1 MEGSKNQIRELLFCV
16 LCVDFL
22 RARSLFRA
30 NPKGGKRRDKPA
42 LQVRFLAILI
52 VVFSH
57 YGTDTLG
64 QGKLNISLNVLVRE
78 QLISTNDPGGYF
90 IADHFNQRPSYG
102 ITADIALTKRFSI
115 VTGIQRIFFISDV
128 NFWFRQSGNI
138 FLSKSNPYTGV
149 QLPVGL
155 KFNLI
160 SNESNSRWR
169 IGAQSGFS
177 FSKFRGT
184 SGGKN
189 YGTRLNQTRTIKI
202 EYSGIREVVDNNFIT
217 FDYGF
222 FVKRKLSNRIW
233 LSYNFT
239 AIHSFSDQVVVNNIQ
254 YKVISGG
261 TTTDYEANT
270 VATGSAR
277 HHTIGIEFVFKP
289 RAMTAKSRN

>member
-1 MEGSKNQIRELLFCV
+1 
-16 LCVDFL
+16 
-22 RARSLFRA
+22 
-30 NPKGGKRRDKPA
+30 
-42 LQVRFLAILI
+42 VRLAILL
-52 VVFSH
+52 VVALSH

-64 QGKLNISLNVLVRE
+64 QGKLSVSLNVLVRE
-78 QLISTNDPGGYF
+78 QLISTNDPGDYF

-138 FLSKSNPYTGV
+138 VLSKSNPFTGMQV
-149 QLPVGL
+149 PVYL

-160 SNESNSRWR
+160 SNESNSGWR
-169 IGAQSGFS
+169 IGAHSGFS
-177 FSKFRGT
+177 FSRLRTQSGT
-184 SGGKN
+184 GYGGAN
-189 YGTRLNQTRTIKI
+189 NQSQTIKI
-202 EYSGIREVVDNNFIT
+202 DYSFMTEVADNNFTT
-217 FDYGF
+217 FDYGL
-222 FVKRKLSNRIW
+222 FVKRKLSNRVW

-239 AIHSFSDQVVVNNIQ
+239 AIQSFSDQVVVNNIQ

-261 TTTDYEANT
+261 TTIDYEANT